1 MRFISTKGRARP
13 VSLTAALRNGAAPD
27 GGLYL
32 PERLP
37 EADVGALDAD
47 APLADF
53 AAAILRPFFVSD
65 PLEGDLSQICAEAL
79 DFEAPLVTPGA
90 GRPPLQALELF
101 HGPTGA
107 FKDFGARFLVGC
119 FERIAATHG
128 PLTVL
133 AATSGDTGGAV
144 GCAVQDQALVRAVI
158 LFPRGRVSPFQ
169 ERQLTCWGDQVL
181 AIEVDGDFDDC
192 QRLVK
197 MAFADRALTVAHR
210 LTSANSINFGRLM
223 PQLAYAAHAALR
235 AFKAEGKRAGF
246 VVPTGNLGHG
256 FAVLLARAMGVPI
269 GPVILSTNAN
279 PTLFEWQQSGRY
291 EPRGAIQTLA
301 NAMDVGDPS
310 NFERLSV
317 LLPELGEFKIELVAD
332 AKIKSR
338 ISADF
343 GTSGYVWCPHSATAA
358 EAWSR
363 LPEEARFQRPWV
375 AAATAHPFKFKELI
389 EPLINQKVE
398 PSAALLE
405 ILGRPTRKIRIGASL
420 GALTDALSDHA
431 LAA

>member
-37 EADVGALDAD
+37 EVDVGALDAD

-65 PLEGDLSQICAEAL
+65 SLEGDLSQICAEAF

-90 GRPPLQALELF
+90 VRPSLQALELF

-119 FERIAATHG
+119 FERIAATKG

-144 GCAVQDQALVRAVI
+144 GCAVQSQTLVRAVI
-158 LFPRGRVSPFQ
+158 LFPKGRVSPFQ
-169 ERQLTCWGDQVL
+169 ERQLTCWGDKVL

-192 QRLVK
+192 QRLVR
-197 MAFADRALTVAHR
+197 MAFADRALVAAHR

-235 AFKAEGKRAGF
+235 VFKAEGKKAGF
-246 VVPTGNLGHG
+246 VIPTGNLGHG

-279 PTLFEWQQSGRY
+279 PTLLEWQQSGHY

-301 NAMDVGDPS
+301 NAMDVGNPS
-310 NFERLSV
+310 NFERLSA
-317 LLPELGEFKIELVAD
+317 LLPKLGEFKIELVTD
-332 AKIKSR
+332 AKIRSR

-343 GTSGYVWCPHSATAA
+343 EISGYVWCPHSATAA

-363 LPEEARFQRPWV
+363 LPEAVRSQRPWV
-375 AAATAHPFKFKELI
+375 AAATAHPFKFKEII

-398 PSAALLE
+398 PSAALAA
-405 ILGRPTRKIRIGASL
+405 IFDRPTAKVSIGASL
-420 GALTDALSDHA
+420 GALADALTD
-431 LAA
+431 LAIAA